1 MYRAVSLRR
10 LTRTVAVTTAVTGAA
25 LAAAACSPA
34 APTATLNGGTVTVT
48 GSAARDLIAVTMNT
62 NELAVNFGS
71 DNTIDARFPRAQ
83 IQRVQVQAN
92 EGDDAV
98 TVSGAGVGD
107 VPLSV
112 SGSIG
117 KDAVTVRGNVGD
129 RGAGDAPVSING
141 DDGNDNLV
149 AIVPGPVTVQAG
161 AGDDSVRAGGAGVG
175 QETIFLGAGND
186 RLVSSLGS
194 QLGSRNDIV
203 DGNGGRD
210 TMEVDGSVTSETL
223 TLSTASFG
231 HLIIDHDDSFDDDDP
246 DRIDADNVEDVK
258 WFGLGG
264 SPADGAG
271 DTIVVDDL
279 LATDVFEFTPDFS
292 SGRGTAAP
300 NNSSDTLIMRGTP
313 DIDFFVVGVF
323 RPNTISVGGTLAMTA
338 VFLQPD
344 DLLRIDTLEGDDLV
358 DSASLPA
365 GLVQFEVR

>member
-1 MYRAVSLRR
+1 MHRAVGLRR
-10 LTRTVAVTTAVTGAA
+10 LTRTVGLTTAVTGGA

-34 APTATLNGGTVTVT
+34 VPTATLNGGTVTVT
-48 GSAARDLIAVTMNT
+48 GSAARDLIAVTMNA

-71 DNTIDARFPRAQ
+71 DSTIDARFPRAQ

-107 VPLSV
+107 VPLTV

-117 KDAVTVRGNVGD
+117 SDAVTVFGNVGD
-129 RGAGDAPVSING
+129 RGAGDAAISING

-161 AGDDSVRAGGAGVG
+161 AGDDTVRGGGAGVG

-186 RLVSSLGS
+186 RFVSSLES
-194 QLGSRNDIV
+194 QLGARNDIV
-203 DGNGGRD
+203 EGNGGRD

-223 TLSTASFG
+223 TLSTGNAG
-231 HLIIDHDDSFDDDDP
+231 HLIIDRDDSFDDDDQ

-258 WFGLGG
+258 WFGFGG
-264 SPADGAG
+264 LPDGAG
-271 DTIVVDDL
+271 DTIIVNDL

-292 SGRGTAAP
+292 SGRGSNAP

-313 DIDFFVVGVF
+313 DIDFFAVGVF
-323 RPNTISVGGTLAMTA
+323 RPNTISVGGTVAMTA

-344 DLLRIDTLEGDDLV
+344 DLLRIETLEGNDIV

-365 GLVQFEVR
+365 GLVQFEVF